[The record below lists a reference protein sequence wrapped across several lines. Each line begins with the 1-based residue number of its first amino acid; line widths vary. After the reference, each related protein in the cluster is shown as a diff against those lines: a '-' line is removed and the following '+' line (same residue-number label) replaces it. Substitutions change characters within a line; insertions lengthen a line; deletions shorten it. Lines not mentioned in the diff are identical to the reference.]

1 MPIDKSIDYSAITPE
16 IKALTKL
23 CLADNVIEPE
33 MYVKYAVNRGLRDLN
48 GNGVLTGLTEISEI
62 QSSKMVDGE
71 KVPCEGK
78 LFYRGVDVEQIVSGF
93 IREKRYGFEETVY
106 LLLFGALPEP
116 VAMTLCT
123 GQPMLMSIQSG
134 WYCCTMAAARAM
146 NSGSL
151 PNSWIPIGRSSGV
164 MAHSSAEPLS
174 P

>member
-1 MPIDKSIDYSAITPE
+1 MAAAPASSIACAKGT
-16 IKALTKL
+16 ALRQVSSQPSRNFTVTGTL
-23 CLADNVIEPE
+23 LSRQTARTISCASD
-33 MYVKYAVNRGLRDLN
+33 GLR
-48 GNGVLTGLTEISEI
+48 
-62 QSSKMVDGE
+62 M
-71 KVPCEGK
+71 
-78 LFYRGVDVEQIVSGF
+78 R
-93 IREKRYGFEETVY
+93 
-106 LLLFGALPEP
+106 ALPEP

-151 PNSWIPIGRSSGV
+151 PNNWIPIGRSSGV